1 MVVSIG
7 FGTAELLANIAK
19 MAGSEIMRI
28 YATDFTAETKA
39 DKSPVTQADNIAE
52 ELIIRGI
59 REGVTSKWPIVA
71 EEAVSRGEIPEINN
85 GPFGLIDPLDGTKE
99 FINRNGE
106 FTVNI
111 ALINNG
117 EPILGIV
124 HAPAK
129 KITYVGFQEGV
140 FCQKGEGDGV
150 PITVRSPTIKG
161 LIAVLSRNHANERS
175 VGYLKKYQIENTI
188 ETGSSLK
195 FCQIA
200 EGSADIYPRLAPTM
214 EWDTAAGHAILSFAG
229 GAIVT
234 LEDAPLKYGKP
245 NFRNPHFL
253 AHSANINDFK
263 HNGT

>member
-7 FGTAELLANIAK
+7 FGTAELLTNIAK

-28 YATDFTAETKA
+28 YATDFATEKKA
-39 DKSPVTQADNIAE
+39 DKSPVTEADNVAE

-59 REGVTSKWPIVA
+59 REGVTSKWPIIA

-85 GPFGLIDPLDGTKE
+85 APFWLIDPLDGTKE

-129 KITYVGFQEGV
+129 KVTYVGFQEGV
-140 FCQKGEGDGV
+140 FRQRGEGDGV
-150 PITVRSPTIKG
+150 PISVRNPTKKG
-161 LIAVLSRNHANERS
+161 LIAILSRNHSNESS
-175 VGYLKKYQIENTI
+175 VDYLKSYQIKNTI
-188 ETGSSLK
+188 EASL
-195 FCQIA
+195 
-200 EGSADIYPRLAPTM
+200 
-214 EWDTAAGHAILSFAG
+214 
-229 GAIVT
+229 
-234 LEDAPLKYGKP
+234 
-245 NFRNPHFL
+245 
-253 AHSANINDFK
+253 
-263 HNGT
+263 